1 MLPVVC
7 LASCL
12 PCFMCWYKFSP
23 LQTGHPPC
31 GGTIA
36 VNPSLTNPMKGE
48 FLSLHLYINSGERLQ
63 LARLGQC
70 AYPFGPVTAAKE
82 WSTVTRAESFA
93 HPHWG
98 KQGLFKKAEEKHLEK
113 IFFFLRVFTMA
124 YYNVF

>member
-1 MLPVVC
+1 
-7 LASCL
+7 
-12 PCFMCWYKFSP
+12 
-23 LQTGHPPC
+23 
-31 GGTIA
+31 
-36 VNPSLTNPMKGE
+36 MKGE
-48 FLSLHLYINSGERLQ
+48 FLSLHLYSNSGERLQ

-82 WSTVTRAESFA
+82 WSTVTWAESFA

-98 KQGLFKKAEEKHLEK
+98 KQELFKKAEEKHLEK